1 MSRAVASGLLL
12 RWGLSASLLA
22 GAAPAFSAEPV
33 REPLVD
39 RRVDVAFGLASQWG
53 LGGTTVA
60 WETALAQRFEFSG
73 EIGRRQR
80 TSVGFALVHSRPE
93 VADAG
98 GLVAGAPAAS
108 ISGWRDELS
117 VLFTI
122 RVPLQVGAALPAL
135 QPVVRFL
142 PSFGFSGGA
151 FITDAHLALPSFDA
165 FVPLRARAVTPAFG
179 ARFGVECRFYSWLS
193 LLPHAELLVT
203 VGPNRREQTGG
214 ETYDAEGRMLVG
226 ADAVVR
232 F

>member
-1 MSRAVASGLLL
+1 MSAGEAGGPLL
-12 RWGLSASLLA
+12 RWGVAAAMAVAAVPALA
-22 GAAPAFSAEPV
+22 AEPV

-53 LGGTTVA
+53 LGGTTAA
-60 WETALAQRFEFSG
+60 WETALAERFEFSG

-98 GLVAGAPAAS
+98 ALVAGAPADS
-108 ISGWRDELS
+108 ITGWRDELS

-135 QPVVRFL
+135 QPIVRFL

-165 FVPLRARAVTPAFG
+165 FVPLRARAVTPVFG

-203 VGPNRREQTGG
+203 LGPNRREQTGG
-214 ETYDAEGRMLVG
+214 ETYDAEARMLVG
-226 ADAVVR
+226 ADVVVR

>member
-1 MSRAVASGLLL
+1 MGTAARGFVAAMLLVLAPGVLAV
-12 RWGLSASLLA
+12 
-22 GAAPAFSAEPV
+22 EPL

-53 LGGTTVA
+53 LGGTTGA
-60 WETALAQRFEFSG
+60 WETALAARFEFSG

-93 VADAG
+93 VADAS
-98 GLVAGAPAAS
+98 GLVAGAPAGA
-108 ISGWRDELS
+108 ITGWRDELS

-135 QPVVRFL
+135 QPIVRFL
-142 PSFGFSGGA
+142 PSFGFSGGT
-151 FITDAHLALPSFDA
+151 FITDAHLQLPGFGA

-179 ARFGVECRFYSWLS
+179 ARIGVECRFYSWLS
-193 LLPHAELLVT
+193 LLPHAELLMT
-203 VGPNRREQTGG
+203 FGPNRREQTGG

>member
-1 MSRAVASGLLL
+1 MSLGETSGAWLRRAVVAAFMALAPPV
-12 RWGLSASLLA
+12 SAV
-22 GAAPAFSAEPV
+22 EPV

-53 LGGTTVA
+53 LGGTSSA
-60 WETALAQRFEFSG
+60 WETALAERFEFSG

-93 VADAG
+93 VADAS
-98 GLVAGAPAAS
+98 GLVAGVPAEA
-108 ISGWRDELS
+108 IEGWRDELS

-135 QPVVRFL
+135 QPIVRFL

-151 FITDAHLALPSFDA
+151 FITDAHLALPSFEA

-214 ETYDAEGRMLVG
+214 ETYDAEGRLLVG